1 MIISCPGRESGAG
14 EVGLR
19 QERTQWRCGEGRP
32 ATTVRGEIPSDRER
46 FQESHA
52 NENLHELRTSLGNIH
67 NWGMGELVCVCVCT
81 CTRACVCMRACEGIP
96 PSNTDMKQHFPSLII
111 NTKQTTCARTHTVKL
126 PGKLIIH
133 PMNND
138 TLTQ

>member
-1 MIISCPGRESGAG
+1 MALARLDSDRNGRSGD
-14 EVGLR
+14 V
-19 QERTQWRCGEGRP
+19 
-32 ATTVRGEIPSDRER
+32 VRGGPLQPSEER
-46 FQESHA
+46 FQAAESA
-52 NENLHELRTSLGNIH
+52 CKKAMQMRICMNYAPAKVIYIIGG
-67 NWGMGELVCVCVCT
+67 WGSCCVCVCM
-81 CTRACVCMRACEGIP
+81 CVRAHVRVYACVRGGVEGIP